1 MFGLPRFPL
10 EEVLMQT
17 IVSRAAAG
25 SYQAKPAKVFSFDE
39 IQAAHQLMESGKGV
53 GKIVVQV

>member
-1 MFGLPRFPL
+1 
-10 EEVLMQT
+10 MQT
-17 IVSRAAAG
+17 IVNRVAAG

-39 IQAAHQLMESGKGV
+39 IHEAHQLMESGKAV